1 MVIVPIIPD
10 YLRKIGAWETHEHR
24 NPHGVIK
31 DPVFHKETVRL
42 YTNESGTFEQRFI
55 NETRRINVGGVLI
68 EYEGEDTGIGYLF
81 ASKAAVQI
89 FVNPLSGYII
99 GRVGYDLPM
108 MFGLVVMFFSTLI
121 FACGN
126 SYGVLFFARS
136 LQGVGSAFADTGGL
150 SMIADRYTEEDERTK
165 ALGIAL
171 AFISFGCLVAPP
183 FGGFPYQ
190 FAGKSVPFIILAL
203 ICLVDG
209 LLLILIM
216 RPMKHK
222 EKEDGKQKP
231 EATPMW
237 RLLIDPHIACCA
249 GALVVANISLAFLE
263 PTISKWMAETMNAAE
278 WQQGMIWLPAFFP
291 HVAGVVVT
299 VHMAKSHPEYQWA
312 LALVG
317 LALEGVSCFFIPFCT
332 NYFLLML
339 PICVICFGI
348 ALIDTALLPTL
359 GFIVDKKFTSVYGS
373 VYAIADI
380 SYCAAYAFGP
390 VVAGWIV
397 ENWSFLMLNVIV
409 AILSLIYSPAIYY
422 LKGMNSLSFKYEEGQ
437 YEEQVMMGEPPS
449 KEYQAYNMQEGKP
462 VNNGGQTQYYEQVGQ
477 HETDMNYTQQEEQ
490 PSANPFRAAP
500 SSNPFRS

>member
-1 MVIVPIIPD
+1 MLYMVIVPIIPD
-10 YLRKIGAWETHEHR
+10 YLRVIGAWETHQVKVEQK
-24 NPHGVIK
+24 PDYEEV
-31 DPVFHKETVRL
+31 VHKI
-42 YTNESGTFEQRFI
+42 YHNASGDYRVTMI
-55 NETRRINVGGVLI
+55 NRTTKINVNGILI
-68 EYEGEDTGIGYLF
+68 EYEGEDSGIGLLF

-89 FVNPLSGYII
+89 FVNPISGYII
-99 GRVGYDLPM
+99 DRVGYDLPM
-108 MFGLVVMFFSTLI
+108 MFGLIIMFFSTLI
-121 FACGN
+121 FACGK
-126 SYGVLFFARS
+126 SYSVLFVARS

-183 FGGFPYQ
+183 FGGFLYQ
-190 FAGKSVPFIILAL
+190 FAGKSVPFIILAG

-209 LLLILIM
+209 LLLLLIM
-216 RPMKHK
+216 RPMKAK
-222 EKEDGKQKP
+222 EAEEGKQKP

-263 PTISKWMAETMNAAE
+263 PTISKWMAETMDVAE

-299 VHMAKSHPEYQWA
+299 VQMAKSHPEYQWA
-312 LALVG
+312 LALIG

-359 GFIVDKKFTSVYGS
+359 GFIVDKKFTAVYGS

-397 ENWSFLMLNVIV
+397 ENWSFTMLNVIV
-409 AILSLIYSPAIYY
+409 AIVSLIYAPFIYY
-422 LKGMNSLSFKYEEGQ
+422 LKGMNNLSFKYETGQ
-437 YEEQVMMGEPPS
+437 YEEQVQLGEPPS

-462 VNNGGQTQYYEQVGQ
+462 VQSYQQVGQ
-477 HETDMNYTQQEEQ
+477 QETDIAYDQQDQQ
-490 PSANPFRAAP
+490 PSANPFRAA
-500 SSNPFRS
+500 